1 MKKIKKMLAGLLGA
15 AMVLTSFGTPAW
27 ATSTKSPTIDASK
40 TGSIIIHKYEYN
52 GAQDS
57 LKTGTGQ
64 DTDEETI
71 PGGATV
77 LKGVKFEAY
86 KLADISQDTVTG
98 SDGKKSTALQYTNII
113 HGLADRDFNENT
125 TYDSIKD
132 KITESSLT
140 VAGTATTNESGIAT
154 INNLGLGV
162 YLVKE
167 VDAPSQVTNKTA
179 NFIVSIPTTNTVT
192 DSTNNTKYG
201 DNWIYDVNVYPKNAT
216 NYGDVKLKKVG
227 KTAGSNSEKALQSV
241 KFILQ
246 QEVTGATSTTTWETC
261 KTGTTKGENNAD
273 VVNTTGEYITGADG
287 VLSVGGLAPGKYRFI
302 ETDLA
307 SNDGYIM
314 DGKNTYVF
322 TISIGTDGAKNI
334 TLETNSYATLD
345 SVSNTIIVTN
355 EKPDMKKE
363 VKRREQTAEGKD
375 NWQHDADYSVGDMVP
390 YRITIDV
397 PSNIAQLK
405 EFTLKDTPTNLMDD
419 ADSISIKYGENKI
432 DSKAWSKETDT
443 NKIPA
448 NGFKINFVPAEM
460 TAYAGKQIVVSYN
473 AKLLDTAKTTTAG
486 NPNTATLEY
495 SNNILPDTTD
505 TTNPNHDKEQG
516 KDKIEDTA
524 VVYTFKLNIHKTDA
538 STNKTPLKG
547 VEFDLYKEVSNITT
561 GVITGNSASTL
572 GLESNKKWLKINTDK
587 LVTDQDGNIAQSGL
601 ANGDYYLVETK
612 TNEGFNLLKSPVHVV
627 LNIEYS
633 TTWTK
638 ESEWVDETVDG
649 KTVRKLVK
657 HSEDKKTTTF
667 TKSTNS
673 TGEVQAD
680 TGTMTETI
688 INRKGFTLPKTG
700 DIGTVM
706 FLIIGIGGMLAAVY
720 IMLRGRKRA

>member
-1 MKKIKKMLAGLLGA
+1 MLAGLLGA

-27 ATSTKSPTIDASK
+27 ATSSTKSPTINTNK

-52 GAQDS
+52 GKQTS
-57 LKTGTGQ
+57 LPNGTGQ
-64 DTDEETI
+64 TSDVSSVPENAKE
-71 PGGATV
+71 
-77 LKGVKFEAY
+77 LSGVKFEAY
-86 KLADISQDTVTG
+86 KLAEISQETVT
-98 SDGKKSTALQYTNII
+98 DTDDKKSTALKYTNII
-113 HGLADRDFNENT
+113 QGLDDSDFNENT

-132 KITESSLT
+132 KITGTLT
-140 VAGTATTNESGIAT
+140 VAGTATTDDSGIAT
-154 INNLGLGV
+154 IGNLGLGV

-192 DSTNNTKYG
+192 DSTTKYG
-201 DNWIYDVNVYPKNAT
+201 DEWIYDVNVYPKNAT

-227 KTAGSNSEKALQSV
+227 KIAGSTSETALQGV

-246 QEVTGATSTTTWETC
+246 QEVTGETSTWETC
-261 KTGTTKGENNAD
+261 KTGTTKSESNVD
-273 VVNTTGEYITGADG
+273 IVNTTGEYTTGTDG
-287 VLSVGGLAPGKYRFI
+287 VLSVSGLAPGKYRFI

-314 DGKNTYVF
+314 DGNNTYVF
-322 TISIGTDGAKNI
+322 TISIDTNGDKQI
-334 TLETNSYATLD
+334 TLEANNYAKLD
-345 SVSNTIIVTN
+345 NDTKTITVTN

-363 VKRREQTAEGKD
+363 VKRRAQKD
-375 NWQHDADYSVGDMVP
+375 GRDDWQHDADYSVGDMVP
-390 YRITIDV
+390 YKITIDV

-405 EFTLKDTPTNLMDD
+405 EFTLQDTPTNLKDN
-419 ADSISIKYGENKI
+419 AESIKITSEGTDIASN
-432 DSKAWSKETDT
+432 AWEKDET
-443 NKIPA
+443 NVPA
-448 NGFKINFVPAEM
+448 NGFKINFDPTKM
-460 TAYAGKQIVVSYN
+460 SSYAGKQIVVSYN
-473 AKLLDTAKTTTAG
+473 AKLLDTAVTTPTG

-495 SNNILPDTTD
+495 SNNILPDTDD
-505 TTNPNHDKEQG
+505 TTNPNHGKTPG

-524 VVYTFKLNIHKTDA
+524 VVYTFSLNIHKTDA
-538 STNKTPLKG
+538 STSKTPLQG
-547 VEFDLYKEVSNITT
+547 VEFDLYKEVSASATT
-561 GVITGNSASTL
+561 ITGEAASAL
-572 GLESNKKWLKINTDK
+572 GLASDKNWLKINTSK
-587 LVTDQDGNIAQSGL
+587 LVTGADGNIAQSGL
-601 ANGDYYLVETK
+601 SNGEYYLVETK

-633 TTWTK
+633 TTWSK

-657 HSEDKKTTTF
+657 HSESKKTTTF
-667 TKSTNS
+667 TKKDTS
-673 TGEVQAD
+673 TGEFEA
-680 TGTMTETI
+680 TSGTMTETI

-700 DIGTVM
+700 DIGTAM

>member
-1 MKKIKKMLAGLLGA
+1 MKKFKKMLAGLLGA
-15 AMVLTSFGTPAW
+15 AMVLTSFGTPVW
-27 ATSTKSPTIDASK
+27 ATGTKSPSPTIDPNK

-52 GAQDS
+52 GQDE
-57 LKTGTGQ
+57 LQNGTGQ
-64 DTDEETI
+64 ESD
-71 PGGATV
+71 ATKV
-77 LKGVKFEAY
+77 PENVKELSGVKFEAY
-86 KLADISQDTVTG
+86 KLADISQETVID
-98 SDGKKSTALQYTNII
+98 SDGKKSTALKYTNII
-113 HGLADRDFNENT
+113 DDLKDSDFNENT
-125 TYDSIKD
+125 TYESIKD
-132 KITESSLT
+132 KITGTLT
-140 VAGTATTNESGIAT
+140 VAGTATTNKFGIAT
-154 INNLGLGV
+154 IDNLGLGV

-167 VDAPSQVTNKTA
+167 IDAPSQVINKTA

-192 DSTNNTKYG
+192 DSESGTTFG

-216 NYGDVKLKKVG
+216 SYGDVNLKKVG
-227 KTAGSNSEKALQSV
+227 KTAGSGSETDLKGV

-246 QEVTGATSTTTWETC
+246 QEVTGATATTTWETC
-261 KTGTTKGENNAD
+261 KTGTIKDENDAD
-273 VVNTTGEYITGADG
+273 VVNKTGEYTTRANG

-322 TISIGTDGAKNI
+322 TISIDKDGNKNI
-334 TLETNSYATLD
+334 TLEENSYATLD
-345 SVSNTIIVTN
+345 SESNTITVTN

-363 VKRREQTAEGKD
+363 VKRRDGQD
-375 NWQHDADYSVGDMVP
+375 DWQHDADYSVGDMVP

-405 EFTLKDTPTNLMDD
+405 EFTLQDTPTNLMDD

-473 AKLLDTAKTTTAG
+473 AKLLNTAKTTTAG

-495 SNNILPDTTD
+495 SNNILPSDD
-505 TTNPNHDKEQG
+505 TTNPNHEKEPG

-538 STNKTPLKG
+538 LKTPLKG
-547 VEFDLYKEVSNITT
+547 VEFDLYKKVSASAAGDTT
-561 GVITGNSASTL
+561 TVITGPAASAL
-572 GLESNKKWLKINTDK
+572 GLNSNDHWLKINTNK
-587 LVTDQDGNIAQSGL
+587 LVTEENGDIAQSGL
-601 ANGDYYLVETK
+601 SNGDYYLVETK
-612 TNEGFNLLKSPVHVV
+612 TNEGFNLLKAPVEVK
-627 LNIEYS
+627 LNIVY
-633 TTWTK
+633 
-638 ESEWVDETVDG
+638 
-649 KTVRKLVK
+649 
-657 HSEDKKTTTF
+657 KTTTKTEWVTDDNGVRTLVKNEI
-667 TKSTNS
+667 TKTEFQEGTDTS
-673 TGEVQAD
+673 TG
-680 TGTMTETI
+680 THTENI

-700 DIGTVM
+700 DIGTAM

>member
-1 MKKIKKMLAGLLGA
+1 MKKFKKMLAGLLGA
-15 AMVLTSFGTPAW
+15 AMVLTSFGTPVW
-27 ATSTKSPTIDASK
+27 ATGTKSPSPTIDPNK

-52 GAQDS
+52 GQDE
-57 LKTGTGQ
+57 LQNGTGQ
-64 DTDEETI
+64 ESD
-71 PGGATV
+71 ATKV
-77 LKGVKFEAY
+77 PENVKELSGVKFEAY
-86 KLADISQDTVTG
+86 KLADISQETVID
-98 SDGKKSTALQYTNII
+98 SDGKKSTALKYTNII
-113 HGLADRDFNENT
+113 DDLKDSDFNENT
-125 TYDSIKD
+125 TYESIKD
-132 KITESSLT
+132 KITGTLT
-140 VAGTATTNESGIAT
+140 VAGTATTNKFGIAT
-154 INNLGLGV
+154 IDKLGLGV

-167 VDAPSQVTNKTA
+167 IDAPSQVINKTA

-192 DSTNNTKYG
+192 DSESGTTFG

-216 NYGDVKLKKVG
+216 SYGDVNLKKVG
-227 KTAGSNSEKALQSV
+227 KTAGSGSETDLKGV

-246 QEVTGATSTTTWETC
+246 QEVTGATATTTWETC
-261 KTGTTKGENNAD
+261 KTGTIKDENDAD
-273 VVNTTGEYITGADG
+273 VVNKTGEYTTRANG

-322 TISIGTDGAKNI
+322 TISIDKDGNKNI
-334 TLETNSYATLD
+334 TLEENSYATLD
-345 SVSNTIIVTN
+345 SESNTITVTN

-363 VKRREQTAEGKD
+363 VKRRDGQD
-375 NWQHDADYSVGDMVP
+375 DWQHDADYSVGDMVP

-405 EFTLKDTPTNLMDD
+405 EFTLQDTPTNLMDD

-473 AKLLDTAKTTTAG
+473 AKLLNTAKTTTAG

-495 SNNILPDTTD
+495 SNNILPSDD
-505 TTNPNHDKEQG
+505 TTNPNHEKEPG

-538 STNKTPLKG
+538 LKTPLKG
-547 VEFDLYKEVSNITT
+547 VEFDLYKKVSASAAGDTT
-561 GVITGNSASTL
+561 TVITGPAASAL
-572 GLESNKKWLKINTDK
+572 GLNSNDHWLKINTNK
-587 LVTDQDGNIAQSGL
+587 LVTEENGDIAQSGL
-601 ANGDYYLVETK
+601 SNGDYYLVETK
-612 TNEGFNLLKSPVHVV
+612 TNEGFNLLKAPVEVK
-627 LNIEYS
+627 LNIVY
-633 TTWTK
+633 
-638 ESEWVDETVDG
+638 
-649 KTVRKLVK
+649 
-657 HSEDKKTTTF
+657 KTTTKTEWVTDDNGVRTLVKNEI
-667 TKSTNS
+667 TKTEFQEGTDTS
-673 TGEVQAD
+673 TG
-680 TGTMTETI
+680 THTENI

-700 DIGTVM
+700 DIGTAM

>member
-1 MKKIKKMLAGLLGA
+1 MKKFKKMLAGLLGA
-15 AMVLTSFGTPAW
+15 AMVLTSFGTPVW
-27 ATSTKSPTIDASK
+27 ATGTKSPSPTIDPNK

-52 GAQDS
+52 GQDE
-57 LKTGTGQ
+57 LQNGTGQ
-64 DTDEETI
+64 ESD
-71 PGGATV
+71 ATKV
-77 LKGVKFEAY
+77 PENVKELSGVKFEAY
-86 KLADISQDTVTG
+86 KLADISQETVID
-98 SDGKKSTALQYTNII
+98 SDGKKSTALKYTNII
-113 HGLADRDFNENT
+113 DDLKDSDFNENT
-125 TYDSIKD
+125 TYESIKD
-132 KITESSLT
+132 KIIGTLT
-140 VAGTATTNESGIAT
+140 VAGTATTNKFGIAT
-154 INNLGLGV
+154 IDKLGLGV

-167 VDAPSQVTNKTA
+167 IDAPSQVINKTA

-192 DSTNNTKYG
+192 DSESGTTFG

-216 NYGDVKLKKVG
+216 SYGDVNLKKVG
-227 KTAGSNSEKALQSV
+227 KTAGSGSETDLKGV

-246 QEVTGATSTTTWETC
+246 QEVTGATATTTWETC
-261 KTGTTKGENNAD
+261 KTGTIKDENDAD
-273 VVNTTGEYITGADG
+273 VVNKTGEYTTRANG

-322 TISIGTDGAKNI
+322 TISIDKDGNKNI
-334 TLETNSYATLD
+334 TLEENSYATLD
-345 SVSNTIIVTN
+345 SESNTITVTN

-363 VKRREQTAEGKD
+363 VKRRDGQD
-375 NWQHDADYSVGDMVP
+375 DWQHDADYSVGDMVP

-405 EFTLKDTPTNLMDD
+405 EFTLQDTPTNLMDD

-473 AKLLDTAKTTTAG
+473 AKLLNTAKTTTAG

-495 SNNILPDTTD
+495 SNNILPSDD
-505 TTNPNHDKEQG
+505 TTNPNHEKEPG

-538 STNKTPLKG
+538 LKTPLKG
-547 VEFDLYKEVSNITT
+547 VEFDLYKKVSASAAGDTT
-561 GVITGNSASTL
+561 TVITGPAASAL
-572 GLESNKKWLKINTDK
+572 GLNSNDHWLKINTNK
-587 LVTDQDGNIAQSGL
+587 LVTEENGDIAQSGL
-601 ANGDYYLVETK
+601 SNGDYYLVETK
-612 TNEGFNLLKSPVHVV
+612 TNEGFNLLKAPVEVK
-627 LNIEYS
+627 LNIVY
-633 TTWTK
+633 
-638 ESEWVDETVDG
+638 
-649 KTVRKLVK
+649 
-657 HSEDKKTTTF
+657 KTTTKTEWVTDDNGVRTLVKNEI
-667 TKSTNS
+667 TKTEFQEGTDTS
-673 TGEVQAD
+673 TG
-680 TGTMTETI
+680 THTENI

-700 DIGTVM
+700 DIGTAM

>member
-27 ATSTKSPTIDASK
+27 ATSSTKSPTINTNK

-52 GAQDS
+52 GEQNS
-57 LKTGTGQ
+57 LPNGTGQ
-64 DTDEETI
+64 TSDVSSVPENAKE
-71 PGGATV
+71 
-77 LKGVKFEAY
+77 LSGVKFEAY
-86 KLADISQDTVTG
+86 KLAEISQETVTDT
-98 SDGKKSTALQYTNII
+98 DGKKSTALKYTNII
-113 HGLADRDFNENT
+113 QGLDDSNFNENT

-132 KITESSLT
+132 KITGTLT
-140 VAGTATTNESGIAT
+140 VAGTATTDDSGIAT
-154 INNLGLGV
+154 IGNLGLGV

-192 DSTNNTKYG
+192 DSTTKYG
-201 DNWIYDVNVYPKNAT
+201 DEWIYDVNVYPKNAT

-227 KTAGSNSEKALQSV
+227 KIAGSTSETALQGV

-246 QEVTGATSTTTWETC
+246 QEVTGETSTWETC
-261 KTGTTKGENNAD
+261 KTGTTKSESNVD
-273 VVNTTGEYITGADG
+273 IVNTTGEYTTGTDG
-287 VLSVGGLAPGKYRFI
+287 VLSVSGLAPGKYRFI

-314 DGKNTYVF
+314 DGNNTYVF
-322 TISIGTDGAKNI
+322 TISIDTNGDKQI
-334 TLETNSYATLD
+334 TLEANNYAKLD
-345 SVSNTIIVTN
+345 NDTKTITVTN

-363 VKRREQTAEGKD
+363 VKRRAQKD
-375 NWQHDADYSVGDMVP
+375 ERDDWKHDADYSVGDMVP
-390 YRITIDV
+390 YKITIDV

-405 EFTLKDTPTNLMDD
+405 EFTLQDTPTNLKDN
-419 ADSISIKYGENKI
+419 AESIKITSEGTDIASN
-432 DSKAWSKETDT
+432 AWEKDET
-443 NKIPA
+443 NVPA
-448 NGFKINFVPAEM
+448 NGFKINFDPTKM
-460 TAYAGKQIVVSYN
+460 SSYAGKQIVVSYN
-473 AKLLDTAKTTTAG
+473 AKLLDTAVTTPTG

-495 SNNILPDTTD
+495 SNNILPDTDD
-505 TTNPNHDKEQG
+505 TTNPNHGKTPG

-524 VVYTFKLNIHKTDA
+524 VVYTFSLNIHKTDA
-538 STNKTPLKG
+538 STSKTPLQG
-547 VEFDLYKEVSNITT
+547 VEFDLYKEVSASATT
-561 GVITGNSASTL
+561 ITGEAASAL
-572 GLESNKKWLKINTDK
+572 GLASDKNWLKINTSK
-587 LVTDQDGNIAQSGL
+587 LVTGADGNIAQSGL
-601 ANGDYYLVETK
+601 SNGEYYLVETK

-633 TTWTK
+633 TTWSK

-657 HSEDKKTTTF
+657 HSESKKTTTF
-667 TKSTNS
+667 TKKDTS
-673 TGEVQAD
+673 TGEFEA
-680 TGTMTETI
+680 TSGTMTETI

-700 DIGTVM
+700 DIGTAM

>member
-1 MKKIKKMLAGLLGA
+1 MKKIRKMLAGLLGA

-40 TGSIIIHKYEYN
+40 MGSIIIHKYEYN

-64 DTDEETI
+64 DTDENTI

-98 SDGKKSTALQYTNII
+98 TDGKKSTALQYINII
-113 HGLADRDFNENT
+113 QGLADSDFNEDT

-140 VAGTATTNESGIAT
+140 AAGTATTNESGIAT
-154 INNLGLGV
+154 IGDLGLGV

-201 DNWIYDVNVYPKNAT
+201 DNWIYNVNVYPKNAT

-227 KTAGSNSEKALQSV
+227 KTAGSNSEIALQSV

-273 VVNTTGEYITGADG
+273 VVNTTGEYTTGADG
-287 VLSVGGLAPGKYRFI
+287 VLSVGGLAPGNYRFI

-314 DGKNTYVF
+314 DGKNTYAF
-322 TISIGTDGAKNI
+322 TISIGADGAKNI
-334 TLETNSYATLD
+334 LLETNSYATLD
-345 SVSNTIIVTN
+345 SASNTITVTN

-363 VKRREQTAEGKD
+363 VKRREKTTDGKD

-473 AKLLDTAKTTTAG
+473 AKLLDTAVTKTAG

-495 SNNILPDTTD
+495 SNNILPTDD
-505 TTNPNHDKEQG
+505 TTNPNHGKTPG

-538 STNKTPLKG
+538 STSETPLQG
-547 VEFDLYKEVSNITT
+547 VEFDLYKEVSESSTAIN
-561 GVITGNSASTL
+561 GAAASAL
-572 GLESNKKWLKINTDK
+572 GLASDKYWLKINTNK
-587 LVTDQDGNIAQSGL
+587 LVTDNKGDIAQSGL
-601 ANGDYYLVETK
+601 SNGEYYLVETK

-627 LNIEYS
+627 LNIEYKTKWS
-633 TTWTK
+633 T
-638 ESEWVDETVDG
+638 ESEWVDETVG
-649 KTVRKLVK
+649 ETTVRKFVK
-657 HSEDKKTTTF
+657 HSESYKTTTF
-667 TKSTNS
+667 TKKETS
-673 TGEVQAD
+673 TGEFD
-680 TGTMTETI
+680 TNSGTMTETI

-700 DIGTVM
+700 DIGTAM

>member
-1 MKKIKKMLAGLLGA
+1 MKKFKKMLAGLLGA
-15 AMVLTSFGTPAW
+15 AMVLTSFGTPVW
-27 ATSTKSPTIDASK
+27 ATGTKSPSPTIDPNK

-52 GAQDS
+52 GQDK
-57 LKTGTGQ
+57 LQNGTGQ
-64 DTDEETI
+64 ESD
-71 PGGATV
+71 ATKV
-77 LKGVKFEAY
+77 PENVKELSGVKFEAY
-86 KLADISQDTVTG
+86 KLADISQETVID
-98 SDGKKSTALQYTNII
+98 SDGKKSTALKYTNII
-113 HGLADRDFNENT
+113 DDLKDSDFNENT
-125 TYDSIKD
+125 TYESIKD
-132 KITESSLT
+132 KITGTLT
-140 VAGTATTNESGIAT
+140 VAGTATTNKFGIAT
-154 INNLGLGV
+154 IDKLGLGV

-167 VDAPSQVTNKTA
+167 IDAPSQVINKTA

-192 DSTNNTKYG
+192 DSESGTTFG

-216 NYGDVKLKKVG
+216 SYGDVNLKKVG
-227 KTAGSNSEKALQSV
+227 KTAGSGSETDLKGV

-246 QEVTGATSTTTWETC
+246 QEVTGATATTTWETC
-261 KTGTTKGENNAD
+261 KTGTIKDENDAD
-273 VVNTTGEYITGADG
+273 VVNKTGEYTTRANG

-302 ETDLA
+302 ETDLD

-322 TISIGTDGAKNI
+322 TISIDKDGNKNI
-334 TLETNSYATLD
+334 TLDENSYATLD
-345 SVSNTIIVTN
+345 SESNTITVTN

-363 VKRREQTAEGKD
+363 VKRRDGQD
-375 NWQHDADYSVGDMVP
+375 DWQHDADYSVGDMVP
-390 YRITIDV
+390 YRITIYV

-405 EFTLKDTPTNLMDD
+405 EFTLQDTPTNLMDD

-473 AKLLDTAKTTTAG
+473 AKLLNTAKTTTVG

-495 SNNILPDTTD
+495 SNNILPSDD
-505 TTNPNHDKEQG
+505 TTNPNHEKEPG

-538 STNKTPLKG
+538 LKTPLKG
-547 VEFDLYKEVSNITT
+547 VEFDLYKKVSASAAGDTT
-561 GVITGNSASTL
+561 TVITGPAASAL
-572 GLESNKKWLKINTDK
+572 GLNSNDHWLKINTNK
-587 LVTDQDGNIAQSGL
+587 LVTEENGDIAQSGL
-601 ANGDYYLVETK
+601 SNGDYYLVETK
-612 TNEGFNLLKSPVHVV
+612 TNEGFNLLKAPVEVK
-627 LNIEYS
+627 LNIVY
-633 TTWTK
+633 
-638 ESEWVDETVDG
+638 
-649 KTVRKLVK
+649 
-657 HSEDKKTTTF
+657 KTTTKTEWVTDDNGVRTLVKNEI
-667 TKSTNS
+667 TKTEFQEGTDTS
-673 TGEVQAD
+673 TG
-680 TGTMTETI
+680 THTENI

-700 DIGTVM
+700 DIGTAM

>member
-27 ATSTKSPTIDASK
+27 ATSSTKSPTINTNK

-52 GAQDS
+52 GEQTS
-57 LKTGTGQ
+57 LPNGTGQ
-64 DTDEETI
+64 TSDVSSVPENAKE
-71 PGGATV
+71 
-77 LKGVKFEAY
+77 LSGVKFEAY
-86 KLADISQDTVTG
+86 KLAEISQETVTDT
-98 SDGKKSTALQYTNII
+98 DGKKSTALKYTNII
-113 HGLADRDFNENT
+113 QGLDDSDFNENT

-132 KITESSLT
+132 KITGTLT
-140 VAGTATTNESGIAT
+140 VAGTATTNDSGIAT
-154 INNLGLGV
+154 IGNLGLGV

-192 DSTNNTKYG
+192 DSTTKYG
-201 DNWIYDVNVYPKNAT
+201 DEWIYDVNVYPKNAT

-227 KTAGSNSEKALQSV
+227 KIAGSTSETALKGV

-246 QEVTGATSTTTWETC
+246 QEVTGATSTPTWETC
-261 KTGTTKGENNAD
+261 TTGTTKNDSNTD
-273 VVNTTGEYITGADG
+273 VVNTSGEYTTGGDG
-287 VLSVGGLAPGKYRFI
+287 VLSVSGLAPGKYRFI

-307 SNDGYIM
+307 SNDGFIM
-314 DGKNTYVF
+314 DGNNTYVF
-322 TISIGTDGAKNI
+322 TISIGVDGAKNI
-334 TLETNSYATLD
+334 TLDTNSYATLD
-345 SVSNTIIVTN
+345 STSNTITVTN

-363 VKRREQTAEGKD
+363 VKRRAQKD
-375 NWQHDADYSVGDMVP
+375 GRDDWQHDADYSVGDMVP

-405 EFTLKDTPTNLMDD
+405 EFTLQDKPTNLKDD
-419 ADSISIKYGENKI
+419 ANSINITCDNNDI
-432 DSKAWSKETDT
+432 ATDAWKKDET
-443 NKIPA
+443 NAPA
-448 NGFKINFVPAEM
+448 NGFKINFDPTKM
-460 TAYAGKQIVVSYN
+460 SSYAGKQIVVSYN
-473 AKLLDTAKTTTAG
+473 AELLNTAVTTNTG

-495 SNNILPDTTD
+495 SNNILPSDD
-505 TTNPNHDKEQG
+505 TTNPNHGKTPG

-524 VVYTFKLNIHKTDA
+524 VVYTFSLNIHKTDA
-538 STNKTPLKG
+538 STSKKPLQG
-547 VEFDLYKEVSNITT
+547 VEFDLYKEVSASATT
-561 GVITGNSASTL
+561 ITGEAASAL
-572 GLESNKKWLKINTDK
+572 GLASDKNWLKINTSK
-587 LVTDQDGNIAQSGL
+587 LITGTNGDIAQSGL
-601 ANGDYYLVETK
+601 SNGEYYLVETK

-638 ESEWVDETVDG
+638 ESEWVDETVG
-649 KTVRKLVK
+649 ETTVRKLVK
-657 HSEDKKTTTF
+657 HSESKKTTTF
-667 TKSTNS
+667 TKKDTS
-673 TGEVQAD
+673 TGEFNA
-680 TGTMTETI
+680 TSGTMTETI

-700 DIGTVM
+700 DIGTAM

>member
-27 ATSTKSPTIDASK
+27 ATSTKSPTISTDADK

-52 GAQDS
+52 GEQNS
-57 LKTGTGQ
+57 LPNGTGQ
-64 DTDEETI
+64 TSDVSSVPENAKE
-71 PGGATV
+71 
-77 LKGVKFEAY
+77 LSGVKFEAY
-86 KLADISQDTVTG
+86 KLAEISQETVT
-98 SDGKKSTALQYTNII
+98 DTDDKKSTALKYTNII
-113 HGLADRDFNENT
+113 QGLDDSDFNENT

-132 KITESSLT
+132 KITGTLT
-140 VAGTATTNESGIAT
+140 VAGTAKTNDSGIAT
-154 INNLGLGV
+154 IGNLGLGV

-167 VDAPSQVTNKTA
+167 VDAPSQVTSKTA

-192 DSTNNTKYG
+192 DSTSNKKYG
-201 DNWIYDVNVYPKNAT
+201 NDWIYDVNVYPKNAT

-227 KTAGSNSEKALQSV
+227 KIAGTTSETALQGV

-246 QEVTGATSTTTWETC
+246 QAVTGATSTWETC
-261 KTGTTKGENNAD
+261 KTGTTKNDSNTD
-273 VVNTTGEYITGADG
+273 VVNTSGEYTTGTDG

-314 DGKNTYVF
+314 DGNNSYEF
-322 TISIGTDGAKNI
+322 TISIGADGAKNI
-334 TLETNSYATLD
+334 TLENNSYATLD
-345 SVSNTIIVTN
+345 NASNTITVTN

-363 VKRREQTAEGKD
+363 VKRRDQKD
-375 NWQHDADYSVGDMVP
+375 GQDDWQHDADYSVGDMVP

-405 EFTLKDTPTNLMDD
+405 EFTLQDKPTNLKDD
-419 ADSISIKYGENKI
+419 ANSINITCDNNAI
-432 DSKAWSKETDT
+432 ATDAWTKDET
-443 NKIPA
+443 NAPA
-448 NGFKINFVPAEM
+448 NGFKINFDPTKM
-460 TAYAGKQIVVSYN
+460 SSYAGKQIVVSYN
-473 AKLLDTAKTTTAG
+473 AELLNTALTTTVG

-495 SNNILPDTTD
+495 SNNILPTDD
-505 TTNPNHDKEQG
+505 TTNPNHGKTPG

-538 STNKTPLKG
+538 STAKTPLQG
-547 VEFDLYKEVSNITT
+547 VEFDLYKEVSASATT
-561 GVITGNSASTL
+561 ITGEAASAL
-572 GLESNKKWLKINTDK
+572 GLASDKNWLKINTSK
-587 LVTDQDGNIAQSGL
+587 LVTGADGNIAQSGL
-601 ANGDYYLVETK
+601 SNGEYYLVETK

-633 TTWTK
+633 TTWTT
-638 ESEWVDETVDG
+638 ESEWVDETADG

-657 HSEDKKTTTF
+657 HSETYKKTTF
-667 TKSTNS
+667 TKGTDS
-673 TGEVQAD
+673 TGEFAAD

-700 DIGTVM
+700 DIGTAM

>member
-27 ATSTKSPTIDASK
+27 ATSSTKSPTINTNK

-52 GAQDS
+52 GKQTS
-57 LKTGTGQ
+57 LPNGTGQ
-64 DTDEETI
+64 TSDVSSVPENAKE
-71 PGGATV
+71 
-77 LKGVKFEAY
+77 LSGVKFEAY
-86 KLADISQDTVTG
+86 KLAEISQETVT
-98 SDGKKSTALQYTNII
+98 DTDDKKSTALKYTNII
-113 HGLADRDFNENT
+113 QGLDDSDFNENT

-132 KITESSLT
+132 KITGTLT
-140 VAGTATTNESGIAT
+140 VAGTATTDDSGIAT
-154 INNLGLGV
+154 IGNLGLGV

-192 DSTNNTKYG
+192 DSTTKYG
-201 DNWIYDVNVYPKNAT
+201 DEWIYDVNVYPKNAT

-227 KTAGSNSEKALQSV
+227 KIAGSTSETALQGV

-246 QEVTGATSTTTWETC
+246 QEVTGETSTWETC
-261 KTGTTKGENNAD
+261 KTGTTKSESNVD
-273 VVNTTGEYITGADG
+273 IVNTTGEYTTGTDG
-287 VLSVGGLAPGKYRFI
+287 VLSVSGLAPGKYRFI

-314 DGKNTYVF
+314 DGNNTYVF
-322 TISIGTDGAKNI
+322 TISIDTNGDKQI
-334 TLETNSYATLD
+334 TLEANNYAKLD
-345 SVSNTIIVTN
+345 NDTKTITVTN

-363 VKRREQTAEGKD
+363 VKRRAQKD
-375 NWQHDADYSVGDMVP
+375 GRDDWQHDADYSVGDMVP
-390 YRITIDV
+390 YKITIDV

-405 EFTLKDTPTNLMDD
+405 EFTLQDTPTNLKDN
-419 ADSISIKYGENKI
+419 AESIKITSEGTDIASN
-432 DSKAWSKETDT
+432 AWEKDET
-443 NKIPA
+443 NVPA
-448 NGFKINFVPAEM
+448 NGFKINFDPTKM
-460 TAYAGKQIVVSYN
+460 SSYAGKQIVVSYN
-473 AKLLDTAKTTTAG
+473 AKLLDTAVTTPTG

-495 SNNILPDTTD
+495 SNNILPDTDD
-505 TTNPNHDKEQG
+505 TTNPNHGKTPG

-524 VVYTFKLNIHKTDA
+524 VVYTFSLNIHKTDA
-538 STNKTPLKG
+538 STSKTPLQG
-547 VEFDLYKEVSNITT
+547 VEFDLYKEVSASATT
-561 GVITGNSASTL
+561 ITGEAASAL
-572 GLESNKKWLKINTDK
+572 GLASDKNWLKINTSK
-587 LVTDQDGNIAQSGL
+587 LVTGADGNIAQSGL
-601 ANGDYYLVETK
+601 SNGEYYLVETK

-633 TTWTK
+633 TTWSK

-657 HSEDKKTTTF
+657 HSESKKTTTF
-667 TKSTNS
+667 TKKDTS
-673 TGEVQAD
+673 TGEFEA
-680 TGTMTETI
+680 TSSTMTETI

-700 DIGTVM
+700 DIGTAM

>member
-27 ATSTKSPTIDASK
+27 ATSSTKSPTINTNK

-52 GAQDS
+52 GKQTS
-57 LKTGTGQ
+57 LPNGTGQ
-64 DTDEETI
+64 TSDVSSVPENAKE
-71 PGGATV
+71 
-77 LKGVKFEAY
+77 LSGVKFEAY
-86 KLADISQDTVTG
+86 KLAEISQETVT
-98 SDGKKSTALQYTNII
+98 DTDDKKSTALKYTNII
-113 HGLADRDFNENT
+113 QGLDDSDFNENT

-132 KITESSLT
+132 KITGTLT
-140 VAGTATTNESGIAT
+140 VAGTATTDDSGIAT
-154 INNLGLGV
+154 IGNLGLGV

-192 DSTNNTKYG
+192 DSTTKYG
-201 DNWIYDVNVYPKNAT
+201 DEWIYDVNVYPKNAT

-227 KTAGSNSEKALQSV
+227 KIAGSTSETALQGV

-246 QEVTGATSTTTWETC
+246 QEVTGETSTWETC
-261 KTGTTKGENNAD
+261 KTGTTKSESNVD
-273 VVNTTGEYITGADG
+273 IVNTTGEYTTGTDG
-287 VLSVGGLAPGKYRFI
+287 VLSVSGLAPGKYRFI

-314 DGKNTYVF
+314 DGNNTYVF
-322 TISIGTDGAKNI
+322 TISIDTNGDKQI
-334 TLETNSYATLD
+334 TLEANNYAKLD
-345 SVSNTIIVTN
+345 NDTKTITVTN

-363 VKRREQTAEGKD
+363 VKRRAQKD
-375 NWQHDADYSVGDMVP
+375 GRDDWQHDADYSVGDMVP
-390 YRITIDV
+390 YKITIDV

-405 EFTLKDTPTNLMDD
+405 EFTLQDTPTNLKDN
-419 ADSISIKYGENKI
+419 AESIKITSEGTDIASN
-432 DSKAWSKETDT
+432 AWEKDET
-443 NKIPA
+443 NVPA
-448 NGFKINFVPAEM
+448 NGFKINFDPTKM
-460 TAYAGKQIVVSYN
+460 SSYAGKQIVVSYN
-473 AKLLDTAKTTTAG
+473 AKLLDTAVTTPTG

-495 SNNILPDTTD
+495 SNNILPDTDD
-505 TTNPNHDKEQG
+505 TTNPNHGKTPG

-524 VVYTFKLNIHKTDA
+524 VVYTFSLNIHKTDA
-538 STNKTPLKG
+538 STSKTPLQG
-547 VEFDLYKEVSNITT
+547 VEFDLYKEVSASATT
-561 GVITGNSASTL
+561 ITGEAASAL
-572 GLESNKKWLKINTDK
+572 GLASDKNWLKINTSK
-587 LVTDQDGNIAQSGL
+587 LVTGADGNIAQSGL
-601 ANGDYYLVETK
+601 SNGEYYLVETK

-633 TTWTK
+633 TTWSK

-657 HSEDKKTTTF
+657 HSESKKTTTF
-667 TKSTNS
+667 TKKDTS
-673 TGEVQAD
+673 TGEFEA
-680 TGTMTETI
+680 TSGTMTETI

-700 DIGTVM
+700 DIGTAM

>member
-27 ATSTKSPTIDASK
+27 ATSSTKSPTINTNK

-52 GAQDS
+52 GEQNS
-57 LKTGTGQ
+57 LPNGTGQ
-64 DTDEETI
+64 TSDVSSVPENAKE
-71 PGGATV
+71 
-77 LKGVKFEAY
+77 LSGVKFEAY
-86 KLADISQDTVTG
+86 KLAEISQETVTDT
-98 SDGKKSTALQYTNII
+98 DGKKSTALKYTNII
-113 HGLADRDFNENT
+113 QGLDDSNFNENT

-132 KITESSLT
+132 KITGTLT
-140 VAGTATTNESGIAT
+140 VAGTATTDDSGIAT
-154 INNLGLGV
+154 IGNLGLGV

-192 DSTNNTKYG
+192 DSTTKYG
-201 DNWIYDVNVYPKNAT
+201 DEWIYDVNVYPKNAT

-227 KTAGSNSEKALQSV
+227 KIAGSTSETALQGV

-246 QEVTGATSTTTWETC
+246 QEVTGETSTWETC
-261 KTGTTKGENNAD
+261 KTGTTKSESNVD
-273 VVNTTGEYITGADG
+273 IVNTTGEYTTGTDG
-287 VLSVGGLAPGKYRFI
+287 VLSVSGLAPGKYRFI

-314 DGKNTYVF
+314 DGNNTYVF
-322 TISIGTDGAKNI
+322 TISIDTNGDKQI
-334 TLETNSYATLD
+334 TLEANNYAKLD
-345 SVSNTIIVTN
+345 NDTKTITVTN

-363 VKRREQTAEGKD
+363 VKRRAQKD
-375 NWQHDADYSVGDMVP
+375 GRDDWKHDADYSVGDMVP
-390 YRITIDV
+390 YKITIDV

-405 EFTLKDTPTNLMDD
+405 EFTLQDTPTNLKDN
-419 ADSISIKYGENKI
+419 AESIKITSEGTDIASN
-432 DSKAWSKETDT
+432 AWEKDET
-443 NKIPA
+443 NVPA
-448 NGFKINFVPAEM
+448 NGFKINFDPTKM
-460 TAYAGKQIVVSYN
+460 SSYAGKQIVVSYN
-473 AKLLDTAKTTTAG
+473 AKLLDTAVTTPTG

-495 SNNILPDTTD
+495 SNNILPDTDD
-505 TTNPNHDKEQG
+505 TTNPNHGKTPG

-524 VVYTFKLNIHKTDA
+524 VVYTFSLNIHKTDA
-538 STNKTPLKG
+538 STSKTPLQG
-547 VEFDLYKEVSNITT
+547 VEFDLYKEVSASATT
-561 GVITGNSASTL
+561 ITGEAASAL
-572 GLESNKKWLKINTDK
+572 GLASDKNWLKINTSK
-587 LVTDQDGNIAQSGL
+587 LVTGADGNIAQSGL
-601 ANGDYYLVETK
+601 SNGEYYLVETK

-633 TTWTK
+633 TTWSK

-657 HSEDKKTTTF
+657 HSESKKTTTF
-667 TKSTNS
+667 TKKDTS
-673 TGEVQAD
+673 TGEFEA
-680 TGTMTETI
+680 TSGTMTETI

-700 DIGTVM
+700 DIGTAM